1 MKEKYLTK
9 LKEERIEGELIKQ
22 KVKDALEE
30 E

>member
-9 LKEERIEGELIKQ
+9 LKEERIEGELIK
-22 KVKDALEE
+22 KNVKDALEE

>member
-22 KVKDALEE
+22 KVKDVLEE